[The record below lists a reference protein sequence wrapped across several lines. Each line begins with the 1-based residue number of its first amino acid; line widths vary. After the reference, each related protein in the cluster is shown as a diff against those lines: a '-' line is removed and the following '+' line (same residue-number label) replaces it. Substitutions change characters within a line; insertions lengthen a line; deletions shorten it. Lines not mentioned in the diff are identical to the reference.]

1 MAPGL
6 YPLYCGL
13 ISRGCIGRPFAWQ
26 ESIMAVSMIL
36 QRFDLSMG
44 DPAYVL
50 KIKQTL
56 TIKPLNFTM
65 KAKIRPEYAA
75 NRPSLAATI
84 PKELASDKSAISG
97 STTHGSRGRGVLILY
112 GSNSGS
118 CEGFAQTLGEDAGK
132 MGFWP
137 VTVAPLDEHVG
148 QLPTHFTTTI
158 IVTCSYEGKPADNAR
173 DFVAWVASLADPEAL
188 RGVRYLVFGCG
199 HKDWV
204 DTYQR
209 IPRLID
215 EKLAKAG
222 ATRIFKRGEANAAGD
237 FVGEFDAWREKI
249 WKEFG
254 TPNQEEERQKGGVF
268 DVEVIPGKRGEI
280 LRMSE
285 LDFARV
291 LKNEPLVQMDG
302 EKYSMKRHIEIQL
315 PEDMT
320 YLPGS
325 YLQVLPTNGREI
337 VQRALTYFGLDKD
350 DSIIIKKVS
359 GHVRAQFPTDSA
371 VNVQQVLECYVEL
384 TATASRS
391 QIKILA
397 NHTTDKKDKA
407 ALEAVADA
415 NYDSEIL
422 SKRISIMD
430 LLAKYSSVK
439 LPIATFLEIATPM
452 RVRQYSIS
460 SSPSY
465 LGEGKCS
472 LTVAVLVAPAK
483 SGIGMYKGI
492 FGGFFIF
499 NVQVLHPTILLYL
512 SLDRKSWRVFD
523 PADSDCPT
531 ILNNQLS

>member
-1 MAPGL
+1 
-6 YPLYCGL
+6 
-13 ISRGCIGRPFAWQ
+13 
-26 ESIMAVSMIL
+26 MAVSMII
-36 QRFDLSMG
+36 QRFNLSLG
-44 DPAYVL
+44 DPTYTL

-56 TIKPLNFTM
+56 TMKPLNFTM
-65 KAKIRPEYAA
+65 KAKIRPEYPA
-75 NRPSLAATI
+75 NRPSLSATI
-84 PKELASDKSAISG
+84 PKEIASDKSAISP
-97 STTHGSRGRGVLILY
+97 STTQGSRGRGVLVLY

-118 CEGFAQTLGEDAGK
+118 SEGFAQTIGEDAGK

-137 VTVAPLDEHVG
+137 ITVAPLDEHVG
-148 QLPTHFTTTI
+148 QLPSHSMATI
-158 IVTCSYEGKPADNAR
+158 IVTCSYEGNPADNAR
-173 DFVAWVASLADPEAL
+173 DFVAWVESLSDPKAL
-188 RGVRYLVFGCG
+188 EGVKYMVFGCG

-215 EKLAKAG
+215 EKLAKVG
-222 ATRIFKRGEANAAGD
+222 ATRLRERGEANAAGD

-254 TPNQEEERQKGGVF
+254 TPNQEEERQKAGVF
-268 DVEVIPGKRGEI
+268 DVEVVPGKRGEI
-280 LRMSE
+280 LRMSD
-285 LDFARV
+285 LDFAHV

-302 EKYSMKRHIEIQL
+302 DKYSMKRHIEIQL

-325 YLQVLPTNGREI
+325 YLQVLPTNGHET

-359 GHVRAQFPTDSA
+359 GHVRAQFPTDSP

-384 TATASRS
+384 TATASRN

-397 NHTTDKKDKA
+397 KHTTDEKDKA
-407 ALEAVADA
+407 ALEATADA

-430 LLAKYSSVK
+430 LLAKYLSVK
-439 LPIATFLEIATPM
+439 LPISTFLEIATPM

-460 SSPSY
+460 SSPSFI
-465 LGEGKCS
+465 GEGKCS

-492 FGGFFIF
+492 PRG
-499 NVQVLHPTILLYL
+499 
-512 SLDRKSWRVFD
+512 
-523 PADSDCPT
+523 
-531 ILNNQLS
+531 